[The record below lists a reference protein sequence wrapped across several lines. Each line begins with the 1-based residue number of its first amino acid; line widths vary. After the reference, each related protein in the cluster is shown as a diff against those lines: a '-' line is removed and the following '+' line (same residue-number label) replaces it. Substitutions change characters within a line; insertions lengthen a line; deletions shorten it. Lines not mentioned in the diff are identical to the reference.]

1 MFKLTQMCTTQR
13 KFREADEEESYF
25 DSDDEGAAAASA
37 AAINS
42 SPDTAV
48 APSADEVAGQEG
60 DPELHITPRTFPL
73 SQAPLLDSD
82 SGALRAEQHRRGN
95 SGLHAL
101 DDDNGEVDHG
111 VPVGSESFVATQ
123 DRGSLK

>member
-1 MFKLTQMCTTQR
+1 MCTTQR

-37 AAINS
+37 AAINP

-48 APSADEVAGQEG
+48 APTADEVAGQEG
-60 DPELHITPRTFPL
+60 VPELHITPRMFPL

-82 SGALRAEQHRRGN
+82 SGALRAEQQHRRGN

-101 DDDNGEVDHG
+101 DDDNGEVEHD
-111 VPVGSESFVATQ
+111 VQVGSESFVPTL